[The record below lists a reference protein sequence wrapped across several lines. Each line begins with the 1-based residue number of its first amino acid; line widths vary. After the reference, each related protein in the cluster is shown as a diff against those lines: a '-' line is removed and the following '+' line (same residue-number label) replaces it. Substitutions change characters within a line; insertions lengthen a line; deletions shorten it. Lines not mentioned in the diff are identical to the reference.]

1 LDETGFDVMKL
12 LLIHSDYIEYEV
24 KDKAIKNPE
33 DILHTS
39 DRFEE
44 ALTVFTAVEA
54 IDEKSPNQAVTDAT
68 NEICKTAEKLQVK
81 NIMIYPYAH
90 LSSDLAK
97 PHNAQNILI
106 ALEQSVKEQGY
117 IVKRSPFG
125 WYKAFKIS
133 CKGHPL
139 SELSREIIPGKE
151 KEVSEETESLK
162 KERKLSSY
170 WHILDQDGTLYDI
183 ETYDFSG
190 HDNLKTFSFY
200 ETDKSR
206 AVKQEPAHVKLMKQ
220 LEIADYEPAS
230 DAGNMRYYP
239 KGRFIKKLL
248 EQYVTRR
255 VVSYGGLEVETPI
268 MYDMDHPTLSKYL
281 QRFPARQYQIESDK
295 RNFFLRFAAC
305 FGQFLM
311 AHDATISYKDL
322 PLKIYEMTRYSFR
335 REQSGELTGLRRL
348 RAFTMPDVHALVSDM
363 GMAMDEFKV
372 RFDLSLNVLHTIG
385 IETPDLEMALRTTKE
400 FYNENKGFI
409 VDLVKKFGKPILLE
423 LWDERIFYFILKFE
437 FNFVDMS
444 DKASA
449 LSTDQIDIENGERY
463 DIRFTDTNGEQ
474 HHPLILHC
482 SPSGAIE
489 RVMYALLEKEAWRMS
504 KGEKAMFPLWLSPTQ
519 IRFIPVSDDF
529 VTDCERFVSSLDELS
544 IHHCIRSDIDDR
556 EESVSRRIRD
566 AEKEWVPIIIV
577 VGDNER
583 STNCFKPRFRRK
595 DLGEDNKEYTLK
607 ELAEMIDALMQRFPI
622 EPLPLHLLVSKR
634 PRFK

>member
-1 LDETGFDVMKL
+1 MDETGFDVMKL

-24 KDKAIKNPE
+24 KDKAIKTPE
-33 DILHTS
+33 EISHKT
-39 DRFEE
+39 DRFDE
-44 ALTVFTAVEA
+44 ALTVFTAVETV
-54 IDEKSPNQAVTDAT
+54 DEKSPTVATADAT
-68 NEICKTAEKLQVK
+68 AEIIKTAEQLHVQ

-97 PHNAQNILI
+97 PTIAQQILI
-106 ALEQSVKEQGY
+106 AIENSLKEQGY
-117 IVKRSPFG
+117 VVKRSPFG

-139 SELSREIIPGKE
+139 SELSREIVPGKSE
-151 KEVSEETESLK
+151 DVEETESLK

-170 WHILDQDGTLYDI
+170 WHILTEDGTLHDI
-183 ETYDFSG
+183 DTFNFTD
-190 HDNLKTFSFY
+190 HQNLKTFSFY
-200 ETDKSR
+200 EKEKSR
-206 AVKQEPAHVKLMKQ
+206 AVKQEPAHVGLMKK

-230 DAGNMRYYP
+230 DAGNMRFYP

-248 EQYVTRR
+248 EQYVTSR
-255 VVSYGGLEVETPI
+255 VVAYGGLEVETPI

-295 RNFFLRFAAC
+295 RRFFLRFAAC

-363 GMAMDEFKV
+363 TMAMDEFKV
-372 RFDLSLNVLHTIG
+372 RFDLSLDVLHKIG
-385 IETPDLEMALRTTKE
+385 IQTNDVEMALRTTRD
-400 FYNENKGFI
+400 FYNENKAFI
-409 VDLVKKFGKPILLE
+409 VDLVKKFGKPILIE
-423 LWDERIFYFILKFE
+423 MWDERIFYFILKFE

-463 DIRFTDTNGEQ
+463 DIKFTDTNGEQ

-489 RVMYALLEKEAWRMS
+489 RVMYALLEKEALRMN
-504 KGEKAMFPLWLSPTQ
+504 KGEKAMLPLWLSPTQ
-519 IRFIPVSDDF
+519 IRFIPVSNDF
-529 VTDCERFVSSLDELS
+529 LSTCDHFVAELHKKSRFQY
-544 IHHCIRSDIDDR
+544 IRSDIDDR
-556 EESVSRRIRD
+556 QESVGRRIRD
-566 AEKEWVPIIIV
+566 AEKEWIPIIIV
-577 VGDNER
+577 VGDNEKEALR
-583 STNCFKPRFRRK
+583 FKPRFRRSEIG
-595 DLGEDNKEYTLK
+595 DDNKEYSLD
-607 ELAEMIDALMQRFPI
+607 ELASIIDASLEGFPV
-622 EPLPLHLLVSKR
+622 EPLPLPGHLSKR
-634 PRFK
+634 PHFK